1 MNNIPQ
7 MRTIKEVHKEIKK
20 VDPNSSLTLYAVR
33 QLVNTGKVTYIRRGR
48 KILVDLAEVMDYL
61 NFRKLPK
68 STTKEEVSEDIGN
81 NSISNCPVKRIN
93 RFNDIF

>member
-1 MNNIPQ
+1 MNNMPQ
-7 MRTIKEVHKEIKK
+7 MRTIKEVHEEITK

-33 QLVNTGKVTYIRRGR
+33 QLVNTGKVAHIRRGR

-68 STTKEEVSEDIGN
+68 VTTQKEITEHISN
-81 NSISNCPVKRIN
+81 NSISECPVKRIN
-93 RFNDIF
+93 RFKGMF